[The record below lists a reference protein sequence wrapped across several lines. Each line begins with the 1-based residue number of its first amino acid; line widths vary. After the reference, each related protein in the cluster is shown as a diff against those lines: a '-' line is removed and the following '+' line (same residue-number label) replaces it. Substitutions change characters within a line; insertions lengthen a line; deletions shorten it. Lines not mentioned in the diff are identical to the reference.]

1 MRKQALARR
10 LLTGAAVLAVAAGV
24 AACSGA
30 GDKSEGQSGGKSG
43 GKSGENAAQA
53 ALPPGRPAIYQA
65 AEQSPEAFVGAL
77 YAVYPAR
84 FASAVGQD
92 ASMGA
97 EQSPE
102 PGQDPIYSRKM
113 NAMIGGDFRAAKGE
127 VPFLNYDPICGCQDG
142 ENFKLD
148 SLTITP
154 TAAKQADAAVVFTNA
169 GETTHRTLKLIKEG
183 PMWRVEDVID
193 DKGRALSTDLL
204 AVMKKAGL

>member
-10 LLTGAAVLAVAAGV
+10 LLTGAAVLALAAGV
-24 AACSGA
+24 AACSGS
-30 GDKSEGQSGGKSG
+30 GDKSEGKSES
-43 GKSGENAAQA
+43 KSGENPPQA

-65 AEQSPEAFVGAL
+65 AEESPEAFVRAL

-84 FASAVGQD
+84 FAGVVGQEASVGVD
-92 ASMGA
+92 A
-97 EQSPE
+97 SPE

-142 ENFKLD
+142 ENFTLD
-148 SLTITP
+148 SLAVTP
-154 TAAKQADAAVVFTNA
+154 TSAKEADAAVVFTNA
-169 GETTHRTLKLIKEG
+169 GQTTHQTLKLIKEG

-193 DKGRALSTDLL
+193 DKGHALSTDLL

>member
-1 MRKQALARR
+1 MREQVLARR

-24 AACSGA
+24 AACSG
-30 GDKSEGQSGGKSG
+30 SGGKSEGKPG
-43 GKSGENAAQA
+43 GKAGENTAQA

-65 AEQSPEAFVGAL
+65 GEQSPEAFVRAL

-84 FASAVGQD
+84 YTATAAQTASVTAD
-92 ASMGA
+92 SIP
-97 EQSPE
+97 SR
-102 PGQDPIYSRKM
+102 GQDPIYSRKM
-113 NAMIGGDFRAAKGE
+113 NAMMGGDIRAAKGE

-142 ENFKLD
+142 ENFTLD

-154 TAAKQADAAVVFTNA
+154 TAAREADAAVVFTNM
-169 GETTHRTLKLIKEG
+169 GHTTHQTLKLIKEG

-193 DKGRALSTDLL
+193 DKGHALSTDLL